1 MSAEIIVAAI
11 VALSGGGGIVALYR
25 AWGDK
30 KRGAQDA
37 TMQGFKSVI
46 DTLREEV
53 DRLKQDRE
61 QDRARIDRVERQI
74 KVERDTKW
82 IAIQHIRALYSW
94 ITQHIPGVDPPTVP
108 DELAPHVI
116 ISTRKDNP

>member
-1 MSAEIIVAAI
+1 MSTEVIVAGI
-11 VALSGGGGIVALYR
+11 VALSSGGGLVALYR

-53 DRLKQDRE
+53 DRLKEDRAEDRE
-61 QDRARIDRVERQI
+61 RIDRVERQI
-74 KVERDTKW
+74 KIERDTKW

-94 ITQHIPGVDPPTVP
+94 ITQHIPGVDPPVVP
-108 DELAPHVI
+108 DELATHI
-116 ISTRKDNP
+116 IIPKRKDPS